1 MQVGNI
7 PAPINYN
14 NIIFLFAKYM
24 KNKTIR
30 RKINKKVNKKTKP
43 KITPKVT
50 KRTNK
55 THNNKKP
62 HVFKSKTPR
71 DIERASLVIA
81 KSLKHPNTAHGIEN
95 PIQNHVM
102 GFGKISSYAPTI
114 NQDLVSLK
122 SIPREKISDC
132 NNSRAFKL
140 EEPLKI
146 AIPGAYY
153 GNNCHKY
160 STPEAQKFLL
170 HNLSAN
176 KHVDPSVI
184 VPPIQIQSNCWF
196 NTMFAT
202 LFISDKGRKFFHYFR
217 ELMIESKQANGTPIP
232 EKLADAFALLNFAIE
247 SALTGSKYAYE
258 LNTNSIIKQIYESI
272 PDKYHKIYP
281 YVVGVDAASNPIRY
295 YGSII
300 TYLDEHSLQFLF
312 ISQLKTDWRNRVE
325 PELGKL
331 QHKPHIIILEIFDD
345 ESKKIEKPES
355 FSVLGAEYKLDSC
368 VIRDTTQQ
376 HFCATITCD
385 GEEMGYD
392 GMSFHRLVPMKWKD
406 TINQDKEWGFEG
418 SDNSDGTPLKWSF
431 KHGYQLLLYYRV
443 K

>member
-1 MQVGNI
+1 
-7 PAPINYN
+7 
-14 NIIFLFAKYM
+14 M

-30 RKINKKVNKKTKP
+30 RKTIKRKINKKVNSNKTKTKSKP
-43 KITPKVT
+43 KPKGT
-50 KRTNK
+50 RINN
-55 THNNKKP
+55 THNNKKFR
-62 HVFKSKTPR
+62 VFKSKTPR
-71 DIERASLVIA
+71 DIQRASLIIA
-81 KSLKHPNTAHGIEN
+81 KSLKQPNSASGIKN

-102 GFGKISSYAPTI
+102 GFGKVSSYAPTI
-114 NQDLVSLK
+114 NQDLVTLK

-176 KHVDPSVI
+176 KHINPDII

-232 EKLADAFALLNFAIE
+232 EKLADAFALLNFAVE

-312 ISQLKTDWRNRVE
+312 ISQLKTDWRTRVE
-325 PELGKL
+325 PELSKL

-345 ESKKIEKPES
+345 ESKKIEKPEN
-355 FSVLGAEYKLDSC
+355 FAVLGAEYKLDSC

-376 HFCATITCD
+376 HFCATITCE

-406 TINQDKEWGFEG
+406 TINQDKKWEFEG
-418 SDNSDGTPLKWSF
+418 STNTDGTSLKWSF
-431 KHGYQLLLYYRV
+431 KEGYQLLLYYRV

>member
-1 MQVGNI
+1 
-7 PAPINYN
+7 
-14 NIIFLFAKYM
+14 M

-30 RKINKKVNKKTKP
+30 RKMNKKGNKKTKP
-43 KITPKVT
+43 KITLKVT

-62 HVFKSKTPR
+62 RVFKSKTPR

-176 KHVDPSVI
+176 KHVDPSII

-300 TYLDEHSLQFLF
+300 T
-312 ISQLKTDWRNRVE
+312 
-325 PELGKL
+325 
-331 QHKPHIIILEIFDD
+331 
-345 ESKKIEKPES
+345 
-355 FSVLGAEYKLDSC
+355 
-368 VIRDTTQQ
+368 
-376 HFCATITCD
+376 
-385 GEEMGYD
+385 
-392 GMSFHRLVPMKWKD
+392 
-406 TINQDKEWGFEG
+406 
-418 SDNSDGTPLKWSF
+418 
-431 KHGYQLLLYYRV
+431 
-443 K
+443 